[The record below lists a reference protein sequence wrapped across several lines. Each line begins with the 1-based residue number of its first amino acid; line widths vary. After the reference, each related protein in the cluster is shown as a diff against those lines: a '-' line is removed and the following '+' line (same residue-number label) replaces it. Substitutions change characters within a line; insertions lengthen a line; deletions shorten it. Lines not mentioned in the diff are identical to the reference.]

1 MTKVKSKSSKSG
13 KGKPAAKTGSG
24 KDGRKNPKAFSV
36 ANIVRTKRTM
46 QRNLD
51 RSQKKEIIP
60 QINREEELPPP
71 ALIVVMGPKGCGKS
85 TLIRSLVKIYSGQNM
100 ADTAGPITV
109 VAGRKR
115 RITLFECPLD
125 LYSMTDLA
133 KVADLVLLM
142 VDASYGFEMETFEFL
157 NQLQLHGFPKVMG
170 VMTNLDKFKAN
181 KTLQNAKKAIKHRFW
196 TEIYK
201 GAKMFEF
208 MGVVNGKYRK
218 HEVKRLSL
226 YVSRVKFRPLVWR
239 NTHPYVVVDRVED
252 VTPVVRNNGKE
263 ETAVVSTDRE
273 VTLYGYVRGSHLKP
287 TMKMH
292 LIGAGDFEISSISSL
307 PDPCPL
313 PHNSGGVNSTTKG
326 VKVASTLKSRKDSL
340 LYAPMANVGRVTM
353 DRDGTYI
360 ELKNINYTKKDQLY
374 LADQQQPGLGK
385 GFSASGAGGYTERSA
400 ADQQNG
406 LTPVE
411 ILRSM
416 QDVKVGVDQQLR
428 ASGRDAQR
436 SQQQSLSL
444 FAGGEATEF
453 NEADEYDQSDEE
465 GSDEGDSEN
474 DSDDGSEHSGDDQT
488 TGTGS
493 GSDAE
498 DSDDEDEDDDQSE
511 GSNNEYDN
519 EYDAQYEDDD
529 SQSGQDDGEDE
540 DEDVANFAQ
549 IGRNATTVKGDKSA
563 AAGDSRLDGDRGG
576 KGMVVRG
583 AEGMATGSHADLMRA
598 VYGNNW
604 AAGIANRDKSAATE
618 LEAVQEDDEDDDEL
632 FVLPS
637 ALGANALKGGQQQRK
652 TLQHQQYLLNNAVDS
667 SRVWSSGAAQT
678 SGLLFGDHGG
688 SVSTATGATSDS
700 TTLLEHLKFI
710 EQSAATG
717 KGAKTSL
724 STALS
729 AHGHSQKSAT
739 TAAAATSEN
748 WWEMM
753 KSRCVTG
760 GYANKITAGGE
771 AGAEGSDDDE
781 GFDGFEDLQT
791 GEVFGGGGGKTGAG
805 AAKKGGDGDNS
816 DSDGE
821 TERRNMQIDEEL
833 RALNAAKKANFKATF
848 DKKYDEKE
856 LVSKILH
863 HFRHISANELNRN
876 TFSRFFWLTSKYS
889 IPIFFSLFSFLFFFL
904 FFVE

>member
-1 MTKVKSKSSKSG
+1 MSAKVKSKSSKSG
-13 KGKPAAKTGSG
+13 KGKSASKTGSG

-100 ADTAGPITV
+100 ADTVGPITV

-142 VDASYGFEMETFEFL
+142 IDASYGFEMETFEFL

-252 VTPVVRNNGKE
+252 VTPIVRSNGKG
-263 ETAVVSTDRE
+263 ETAVASTDRE

-292 LIGAGDFEISSISSL
+292 LIGAGDFEISAISAL

-313 PHNSGGVNSTTKG
+313 PHNSGGVNSTTNG
-326 VKVASTLKSRKDSL
+326 VKKVASTLKSRKDSL

-385 GFSASGAGGYTERSA
+385 GFSASSTGGYTERSL

-416 QDVKVGVDQQLR
+416 QEVKVGVDQQLR
-428 ASGRDAQR
+428 NSGRDAQR

-453 NEADEYDQSDEE
+453 NEAAVDEYDQSDDEE
-465 GSDEGDSEN
+465 GSDAGDSEN
-474 DSDDGSEHSGDDQT
+474 DSEEGSEASDDDNT

-493 GSDAE
+493 DEEGEEEGSD
-498 DSDDEDEDDDQSE
+498 DDDSQ
-511 GSNNEYDN
+511 GSDNEYDN
-519 EYDAQYEDDD
+519 EHDDQYDDED
-529 SQSGQDDGEDE
+529 SQSETYEGEG
-540 DEDVANFAQ
+540 VSNFAK
-549 IGRNATTVKGDKSA
+549 IGQQATARKTSSGENLREVS
-563 AAGDSRLDGDRGG
+563 SG
-576 KGMVVRG
+576 KGSGKGTVVRG

-598 VYGNNW
+598 VYGSNW
-604 AAGIANRDKSAATE
+604 AGGIAAREKHADADAAE
-618 LEAVQEDDEDDDEL
+618 EDDDEDL

-637 ALGANALKGGQQQRK
+637 ALGANALHGGQQQRK
-652 TLQHQQYLLNNAVDS
+652 SMQYQQYLLNNSIDS
-667 SRVWSSGAAQT
+667 SRVWIGAAQT

-688 SVSTATGATSDS
+688 SVSASTGATSDS
-700 TTLLEHLKFI
+700 TTLLEHLKFLD
-710 EQSAATG
+710 QTAN
-717 KGAKTSL
+717 KGTKSSL

-729 AHGHSQKSAT
+729 AHGHGSQAGASTTTASAT
-739 TAAAATSEN
+739 TSEN

-760 GYANKITAGGE
+760 GYANKITAGGD
-771 AGAEGSDDDE
+771 ADAADSDGE

-791 GEVFGGGGGKTGAG
+791 GQVFG
-805 AAKKGGDGDNS
+805 AKARTNKGSDS

-821 TERRNMQIDEEL
+821 TERRNMQIDDEL
-833 RALNAAKKANFKATF
+833 RAQNAAKKANFKATF

-856 LVSKILH
+856 LVSCIAFFILWNSLAIESID
-863 HFRHISANELNRN
+863 RRIQNE
-876 TFSRFFWLTSKYS
+876 YS
-889 IPIFFSLFSFLFFFL
+889 LRMCALSNFNIII
-904 FFVE
+904 

>member
-1 MTKVKSKSSKSG
+1 MSGLAGVMSAKVKTKTK
-13 KGKPAAKTGSG
+13 KGGAKPGTG

-51 RSQKKEIIP
+51 RSQKKEVIP

-100 ADTAGPITV
+100 ADTVGPITV

-133 KVADLVLLM
+133 KVADLVLIM

-239 NTHPYVVVDRVED
+239 NTHPYLVVDRVED
-252 VTPVVRNNGKE
+252 VTPIVRNAGKNGKSE
-263 ETAVVSTDRE
+263 EVVPTSTDRE

-292 LIGAGDFEISSISSL
+292 LIGAGDFEISAISSL

-313 PHNSGGVNSTTKG
+313 PHNSGGANSTTKG

-374 LADQQQPGLGK
+374 LADQQVGLGK
-385 GFSASGAGGYTERSA
+385 TYNNANAGSAGYTERSA
-400 ADQQNG
+400 EAQQAG

-416 QDVKVGVDQQLR
+416 QNVKEGVDQQLK
-428 ASGRDAQR
+428 RDKK
-436 SQQQSLSL
+436 QQSLSL
-444 FAGGEATEF
+444 FAGGAESEY
-453 NEADEYDQSDEE
+453 NPDEEDEYDVSGDEE
-465 GSDEGDSEN
+465 SDQDDDGSVSDSEN
-474 DSDDGSEHSGDDQT
+474 EEDADEEEDNSEDDGT

-493 GSDAE
+493 E
-498 DSDDEDEDDDQSE
+498 MDEDDDDEEDE
-511 GSNNEYDN
+511 GSDNEYDN
-519 EYDAQYEDDD
+519 EFDDAYESDD
-529 SQSGQDDGEDE
+529 SDQEDSDASGAEIEGVSD
-540 DEDVANFAQ
+540 FAKL
-549 IGRNATTVKGDKSA
+549 GRAALSGAKKSSEGA
-563 AAGDSRLDGDRGG
+563 SNGSNGG
-576 KGMVVRG
+576 KGTVVRG
-583 AEGMATGSHADLMRA
+583 AAGMAGGHADLMRA

-604 AAGIANRDKSAATE
+604 AAGIHADKEKSSSAKE
-618 LEAVQEDDEDDDEL
+618 VEEEESDDEL
-632 FVLPS
+632 FALPGS
-637 ALGANALKGGQQQRK
+637 NPGVGGGQQSRK
-652 TLQHQQYLLNNAVDS
+652 NAQYQQYLLDNSLDS
-667 SRVWSSGAAQT
+667 SRVWTNGGAEL
-678 SGLLFGDHGG
+678 GLVRGEHGG
-688 SVSTATGATSDS
+688 SVSTTTGAKNDHV
-700 TTLLEHLKFI
+700 TLLDHLQFLERTGGGKDGKAKSSLQSSL
-710 EQSAATG
+710 EQHTKGGADAGPAA
-717 KGAKTSL
+717 S
-724 STALS
+724 
-729 AHGHSQKSAT
+729 
-739 TAAAATSEN
+739 SEG

-753 KSRCVTG
+753 KQRCVTG
-760 GYANKITAGGE
+760 GFANKITAGGTSAS
-771 AGAEGSDDDE
+771 AGSDDE
-781 GFDGFEDLQT
+781 GFDDFEDLQT
-791 GEVFGGGGGKTGAG
+791 GEKFNAGGAKSTTRSADAG
-805 AAKKGGDGDNS
+805 S
-816 DSDGE
+816 DSDE
-821 TERRNMQIDEEL
+821 SAVERRNMQIDAEL
-833 RALNAAKKANFKATF
+833 RNINAAKKANFKASF
-848 DKKYDEKE
+848 DKKYDDKA
-856 LVSKILH
+856 LVS
-863 HFRHISANELNRN
+863 A
-876 TFSRFFWLTSKYS
+876 
-889 IPIFFSLFSFLFFFL
+889 FFFL
-904 FFVE
+904 FF